1 MLDATQMKATKL
13 FAALALLLGIAVSLN
28 AQAKLPEGWKVYTV
42 LDGKVSLAMPAEPE
56 LDTSEGYPLYTAA
69 STAGV
74 VVFTRQSD
82 VAISEKDAEAD
93 LLIFFRGFRDGIVEE
108 LKIDKSGLL
117 DPTKFKMGEEKK
129 MTYAGLPGYDQ
140 SFTAGDVRGRFWI
153 ANSGREVYAIFCIT
167 LAGTGRPI
175 DEIVFPSFK
184 LIK

>member
-1 MLDATQMKATKL
+1 M
-13 FAALALLLGIAVSLN
+13 LLGISAVVN
-28 AQAKLPEGWKVYTV
+28 AQGALPAGWKVFTV

-56 LDTSEGYPLYTAA
+56 MDTSEGYPIFTAA
-69 STAGV
+69 STEGV

-108 LKIDKSGLL
+108 LKVDTSGLL
-117 DPTKFKMGEEKK
+117 DPTKLKMGQEKK

-153 ANSGREVYAIFCIT
+153 ANRGREVYAIFCIT
-167 LAGTGRPI
+167 LPGAERPI
-175 DEIVFPSFK
+175 DEIVLPSFR
-184 LIK
+184 LN